1 MTDCTQDALP
11 WRSEPEQDTEL
22 AALCKALGH
31 PHRVR
36 ILRFLRAQRSC
47 FVGEIADQMPIAAS
61 TLSQHLRTLK
71 DAGLVKGEVSG
82 PRRCYCVDEDALAK
96 ALSLLG
102 GL

>member
-1 MTDCTQDALP
+1 MTECTREARP
-11 WRSEPEQDTEL
+11 WRSDPEEDADL

-36 ILRFLRAQRSC
+36 ILRFLRAQTSC

-71 DAGLVKGEVSG
+71 DAGLVTGEVSG
-82 PRRCYCVDEDALAK
+82 PRRCYCVDEDTLAR
-96 ALSLLG
+96 AQRLLG
-102 GL
+102 AL